1 MKRIALFPG
10 TFDPFTKGHMSIVH
24 RALNACADEVVVAIG
39 INDTKKP
46 LFSIDERIAALKHI
60 FRDEPRV
67 KIATYSCVTADFA
80 QEIGATAIIRGIR
93 SSMDFEFEK
102 SIADVNRKM
111 TGIETIILITELEFA
126 HISSTIVR
134 DLIKFGKD
142 ISDFV
147 PDPSVLKR

>member
-46 LFSIDERIAALKHI
+46 LFSIDERIAALEHI
-60 FRDEPRV
+60 FREEPRV

-80 QEIGATAIIRGIR
+80 HEIGATAIIRGIR
-93 SSMDFEFEK
+93 SSMDFE
-102 SIADVNRKM
+102 
-111 TGIETIILITELEFA
+111 
-126 HISSTIVR
+126 
-134 DLIKFGKD
+134 
-142 ISDFV
+142 
-147 PDPSVLKR
+147 